1 MKHKWTAL
9 WLTLALFFTLLAGCE
24 ALQPPTQSQGT
35 APSPGETLTVHFID
49 VGQADAAL
57 LLCGGE
63 TMLIDGGNAEDSSLL
78 VSYLEDLG
86 VEHLDYVVCS
96 HAHEDHVG
104 GLSGP
109 LNTCTAG
116 AVWSPVSE
124 YSSKAFGK
132 FVQYAEA
139 QGLSPVC
146 PEVDS
151 TYNLGDALITV
162 LGPREDYSDTN
173 NTSIVLRVDF
183 GETSFLFTG
192 DMEQSAEADL
202 VDAGCNLKA
211 TVLKVGHHGSD
222 TSSSYR
228 FLREVLPEYAV
239 ISVGTGNSYGHPND
253 EILSRLYDEGAA
265 VYRTDL
271 LGSIVAVSDGTTV
284 NFTTGTGGGPDL
296 GQGSGTSSAA
306 HYIGNRNSQ
315 VFHLETCSSL
325 PSEQNRVEFSSRSD
339 AVAQGYKPCGTC
351 KP

>member
-1 MKHKWTAL
+1 MKHKVTAL
-9 WLTLALFFTLLAGCE
+9 GLTLALLCTLLTGCE
-24 ALQPPTQSQGT
+24 FLQPPPPAQGGT
-35 APSPGETLTVHFID
+35 APAPGETLTVHFID
-49 VGQADAAL
+49 VGQADSAL

-63 TMLIDGGNAEDSSLL
+63 SMLIDGGNAEDSSLV
-78 VSYLEDLG
+78 VSYLADLG
-86 VEHLDYVVCS
+86 VERLDYVVCT

-116 AVWSPVSE
+116 AVWSPVRE
-124 YSSKAFGK
+124 YSSKAFGN
-132 FVQYAEA
+132 FIQYTQA
-139 QGLSPVC
+139 QGLEPVC
-146 PEVDS
+146 PPVDS
-151 TYNLGDALITV
+151 TYSLGDAAVTV

-202 VDAGCNLKA
+202 IDAGCDLRA

-239 ISVGTGNSYGHPND
+239 ISVGTGNTYGHPSAD
-253 EILSRLYDEGAA
+253 TLSRLYDEGAQ

-271 LGSIVAVSDGTTV
+271 LGTIVAVSDGTSVT
-284 NFTTGTGGGPDL
+284 FTTGTGGGPDL
-296 GQGSGTSSAA
+296 GPGSGGER
-306 HYIGNRNSQ
+306 YIGNRNSQ
-315 VFHLETCSSL
+315 VFHLETCSNL
-325 PSEQNRVEFSSRSD
+325 PSEQNRVEFDSRSE
-339 AVAQGYKPCGTC
+339 AIAQGYKPCGTC

>member
-1 MKHKWTAL
+1 MEAGV
-9 WLTLALFFTLLAGCE
+9 LAGDYAKLLLSAEELYAALE
-24 ALQPPTQSQGT
+24 AFPVIMAGALPTSRYPYPPKGILSVNARQLSSYGGSLET
-35 APSPGETLTVHFID
+35 AVTDLEQYRESGSAV
-49 VGQADAAL
+49 L

-162 LGPREDYSDTN
+162 LGHREDSSDTN
-173 NTSIVLRVDF
+173 NTSIVLRIDC

-192 DMEQSAEADL
+192 DMETGAEADL
-202 VDAGCNLKA
+202 LDSGADVRA

-222 TSSSYR
+222 TSTSYR
-228 FLREVLPEYAV
+228 FLREIMPEYAV
-239 ISVGTGNSYGHPND
+239 ISVGEGNKYGHPS
-253 EILSRLYDEGAA
+253 EEVLSRFRDAGAQ
-265 VYRTDL
+265 VYRTDIQ
-271 LGSIVAVSDGTTV
+271 GHIVAKSDG
-284 NFTTGTGGGPDL
+284 
-296 GQGSGTSSAA
+296 
-306 HYIGNRNSQ
+306 
-315 VFHLETCSSL
+315 
-325 PSEQNRVEFSSRSD
+325 
-339 AVAQGYKPCGTC
+339 
-351 KP
+351 